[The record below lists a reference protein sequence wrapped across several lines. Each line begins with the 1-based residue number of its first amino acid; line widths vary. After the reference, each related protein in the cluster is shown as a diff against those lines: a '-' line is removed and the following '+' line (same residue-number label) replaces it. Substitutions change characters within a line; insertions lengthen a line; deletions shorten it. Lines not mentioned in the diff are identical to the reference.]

1 MAIDF
6 FKLLSP
12 EAQERVLAH
21 RERKAAQ
28 VAEVRNLSNEE
39 LVKRTEH
46 YFKNSTT
53 WEDLRRSTWPTYDV
67 AIVQILIPEILRR
80 LSGG

>member
-21 RERKAAQ
+21 RERMTAQAAE
-28 VAEVRNLSNEE
+28 AKSLSNEE
-39 LVKRTEH
+39 LVKRAEH